1 MQSILGHTRKADITF
16 HRNGRIDI
24 SAIVTKSLGLNAGD
38 VLDICMSDYGEYYL
52 VIAQKAI
59 NTNGNH
65 RAKVF
70 VTKKGRKHNR
80 NMRTYCVKLCKAM
93 LELHQTANEKVSFA
107 VGSPVK
113 DAVYGLV
120 LPIITRLNLSNNDKG
135 NKL

>member
-52 VIAQKAI
+52 VIAHKAI

-70 VTKKGRKHNR
+70 VTKVESIIEI
-80 NMRTYCVKLCKAM
+80 CAPIALSFVKLC
-93 LELHQTANEKVSFA
+93 
-107 VGSPVK
+107 
-113 DAVYGLV
+113 
-120 LPIITRLNLSNNDKG
+120 
-135 NKL
+135 